1 MKDINQF
8 ILDNLIL
15 VLLAITAIIWLKP
28 YFIKKKTITKPKPT
42 AQPSTKLQAILKFIQ
57 LWPEVYMIPLL
68 LLIAVALNYML
79 LVLWP
84 EAIFFGPEHIQKLIY
99 KSVAAFL
106 AYFLFFLRDRLDFP
120 EAWHWYSSDD
130 RLDEYKLLTPWQK
143 RTTYFW
149 RMSVFVFCFAIV

>member
-1 MKDINQF
+1 MSSINSFLQ
-8 ILDNLIL
+8 DNLLIVL
-15 VLLAITAIIWLKP
+15 VAIALFLKP
-28 YFIKKKTITKPKPT
+28 YFSGKKKTTKPTKPT
-42 AQPSTKLQAILKFIQ
+42 TPGTRLAAIRQFIA

-120 EAWHWYSSDD
+120 ESWHWYASSE
-130 RLDEYKLLTPWQK
+130 RLTEYKLLTPWQK